1 MAIPDSLARWREF
14 MDERPVEPERLT
26 LKRLRS
32 LPPEHKDE
40 YDEQRF
46 AWIGADTVLA
56 TKDSTRIE
64 KHLRIVQAQVS
75 ARSATAKRAFAI
87 SGRPGLGKSTT
98 ALTLGKKHERQR
110 RKVLGDGPDVTPV
123 VYAVV
128 PPGATPKM
136 LMRAFARWLDMQV
149 PQRFDAPTITD
160 QVVRVMAEQQTSLV
174 ILDEVHN
181 LRTTRS
187 AGAEAAS
194 QLKVFTERVDA
205 AFVYCGID
213 LLTSDLFTGDIGKQI
228 RARTKMYA
236 LEPYSF
242 GSAQDRDDWLELVLG
257 MEDLLPLSNHR
268 EGLLEGEASYL
279 FHRTGGSIGS
289 LRGLLG
295 DAAIEAI
302 LSGRE
307 RVDRALMDE
316 IILDEEAVRGA
327 KDAVSPGPSP
337 TRARTKKTG

>member
-14 MDERPVEPERLT
+14 VAASPSEPERLSRKQV
-26 LKRLRS
+26 LALS
-32 LPPEHKDE
+32 PEDKEE

-56 TKDSTRIE
+56 TKDSDQID
-64 KHLRIVQAQVS
+64 KHLRIIQARV
-75 ARSATAKRAFAI
+75 RTKSATAHRAFAI
-87 SGRPGLGKSTT
+87 SGRAGLGKSTT

-110 RKVLGDGPDVTPV
+110 RKLLGDGPEVTPV

-136 LMRAFARWLDMQV
+136 LMRAFATWLDMQV
-149 PQRFDAPTITD
+149 PQRLDAPSITD
-160 QVVRVMAEQQTSLV
+160 QVVRVLAQQKTTLV

-213 LLTSDLFTGDIGKQI
+213 LLTSDLFTGDIGKQV

-236 LEPYSF
+236 LEPYAL
-242 GSAQDRDDWLELVLG
+242 GSARDREEWLELVLG
-257 MEDLLPLSNHR
+257 MEDLLPLANHP
-268 EGLLEGEASYL
+268 EGSLEDEAAYL
-279 FHRTGGSIGS
+279 YHRTGGSIGS

-302 LSGRE
+302 LTGKE
-307 RVDRALMDE
+307 RVDRALMDD
-316 IILDEEAVRGA
+316 IILDEEAVRHA
-327 KDAVSPGPSP
+327 QESTAPSP
-337 TRARTKKTG
+337 THSRAKKTG

>member
-14 MDERPVEPERLT
+14 MSERAVEPERLSM
-26 LKRLRS
+26 KRLQALS
-32 LPPEHKDE
+32 PEAKED
-40 YDEQRF
+40 YDQQRF
-46 AWIGADTVLA
+46 AWIGADTVLE
-56 TKDSTRIE
+56 TKDSDPIE
-64 KHLRIVQAQVS
+64 KHLRIVQARIG

-87 SGRPGLGKSTT
+87 SGRAGLGKSTT
-98 ALTLGKKHERQR
+98 ALNLGRKHERQR
-110 RKVLGDGPDVTPV
+110 RKTLGDGPDVTPV

-136 LMRAFARWLDMQV
+136 LMRAFATWLGMQV

-160 QVVRVMAEQQTSLV
+160 QVVRVMTEQQTSLV
-174 ILDEVHN
+174 IVDEVHN
-181 LRTTRS
+181 LRTTRTV
-187 AGAEAAS
+187 GAEAAS
-194 QLKVFTERVDA
+194 QLKVFTERLDA

-242 GSAQDRDDWLELVLG
+242 GSEKNRDDWLDLVLG
-257 MEDLLPLSNHR
+257 MEDLLPLSNHP
-268 EGLLEGEASYL
+268 EGLLEEEAAYL

-316 IILDEEAVRGA
+316 IILDEEAVRRTSESA
-327 KDAVSPGPSP
+327 TTD
-337 TRARTKKTG
+337 RAPRRGRGRKTG

>member
-1 MAIPDSLARWREF
+1 MLE
-14 MDERPVEPERLT
+14 
-26 LKRLRS
+26 
-32 LPPEHKDE
+32 
-40 YDEQRF
+40 
-46 AWIGADTVLA
+46 
-56 TKDSTRIE
+56 TKDSSQIE
-64 KHLRIVQAQVS
+64 KHLRIVQARGS

-87 SGRPGLGKSTT
+87 SGRAGLGKSTT
-98 ALTLGKKHERQR
+98 ALNLGRRHERAR
-110 RKVLGDGPDVTPV
+110 RRTLGDGPDVTPV

-136 LMRAFARWLDMQV
+136 LMRAFVTWLGMQV
-149 PQRFDAPTITD
+149 PQRVDAPTITD
-160 QVVRVMAEQQTSLV
+160 QVVRVMTEQQTSLV

-181 LRTTRS
+181 LRTTRTV
-187 AGAEAAS
+187 GAEAAS
-194 QLKVFTERVDA
+194 QLKVFTERLDA

-242 GSAQDRDDWLELVLG
+242 GSEKDRDNWLTLVLG
-257 MEDLLPLSNHR
+257 MEDLLPLSDHP
-268 EGLLEGEASYL
+268 EGLLEDEAAYL

-316 IILDEEAVRGA
+316 IILDEEAVRRTSESA
-327 KDAVSPGPSP
+327 TTD
-337 TRARTKKTG
+337 RAPRRGRGRKTG